1 MSKLRQKIAFG
12 HDLIMAFLSLPI
24 SMFLRMGPDMYAH
37 DTGIIVFAATLFAT
51 VAGSC
56 FWILGLY
63 GGIWRYASLNDL
75 MAISKAVTFSI
86 LIFVLLM
93 FMFNRLEWTPR
104 STPIINWFVLATL
117 LGGPRFLYR
126 QFKDSR
132 KNKKASGG
140 AAIAK
145 VPVLI
150 VGAADGAEMFVRA
163 IARNPASAYQIVGI
177 VGEKSGRVGRNIHGI
192 EVLGIIDNL
201 PKICREL
208 SLANK
213 APQRIIITK
222 EDIEKSSMQKLINDA
237 DTLGVSL
244 SRIPRLTDFQG
255 NVSDSIPVRPIA
267 IEDVLGRAQ
276 LTLDRISMATLV
288 KGHRVMI
295 TGAGGT
301 IGGELSRQIAAFG
314 PSHLSLLDASE
325 FALYSADLEIKETY
339 PNLSRNAI
347 IADVR
352 DKNRISRIFRD
363 EKPDLV
369 FHAAA
374 LKHVPIVE
382 AHPTEGVLT
391 NLNGTRIIADCCH
404 AIGVSAMVLI
414 STDKAV
420 NPANIMGASKRIAE
434 TYCQALDLEKP
445 AKTRFVTV
453 RFGNVLGSTGS
464 VVPLFQRQIANGGPL
479 TVTHPEMQR
488 FFMTV
493 REAVELVL
501 EATVLGTKPDSAPGH
516 VYVLDMG
523 EPIKIADLA
532 RQMILLSGRTPD
544 KDIKIE
550 FTGLRPGEKL
560 FEEVLHDS
568 EPPEETCYPGVLL
581 AAPRTI
587 NLQLLLQQI
596 DEVIAAADAGD
607 TREMVMLISKYVPE
621 FQVGDGDRIMTTA
634 LQNN

>member
-1 MSKLRQKIAFG
+1 MSKIRQKIAFG

-24 SMFLRMGPDMYAH
+24 SMFLRMGPDMFVY
-37 DTGIIVFAATLFAT
+37 DPSIIVFTAT
-51 VAGSC
+51 VFAVVSGAC
-56 FWILGLY
+56 FWIMSLY

-75 MAISKAVTFSI
+75 MAISKAVTLSI

-93 FMFNRLEWTPR
+93 FMLNRLEWTPR

-117 LGGPRFLYR
+117 LGAPRFLYR

-132 KNKKASGG
+132 KNNKMPGG
-140 AAIAK
+140 KTAAK
-145 VPVLI
+145 VTVLL
-150 VGAADGAEMFVRA
+150 VGAEDGAEMFIRA
-163 IARNPASAYQIVGI
+163 IARNPAIAYQIVGI

-192 EVLGIIDNL
+192 EILGTIEDL
-201 PKICREL
+201 PAVYRKL
-208 SLANK
+208 SLADK
-213 APQRIIITK
+213 TPQRIIVTK
-222 EDIEKSSMQKLINDA
+222 EDVEKSSMQKLITSA

-244 SRIPRLTDFQG
+244 ARMPRLTDFQG
-255 NVSDSIPVRPIA
+255 NVDDTTPVRPIA

-276 LTLDRISMATLV
+276 HALDRMSMEALV
-288 KGHRVMI
+288 KDRRVMV

-301 IGGELSRQIAAFG
+301 IGSELSRQIAEFG
-314 PSHLSLLDASE
+314 PSHLSLLDSSE
-325 FALYSADLEIKETY
+325 FALYSADLAVKEIY
-339 PNLSRNAI
+339 PNLSRNAL

-363 EKPDLV
+363 EKLDLV

-391 NLNGTRIIADCCH
+391 NINGTRNIADCCC
-404 AIGVSAMVLI
+404 ANDVSAMVLI

-420 NPANIMGASKRIAE
+420 NPTNIMGASKRIAE
-434 TYCQALDLEKP
+434 TYCQALDLEKTV
-445 AKTRFVTV
+445 KTRFVTV

-464 VVPLFQRQIANGGPL
+464 VVPLFQRQLANGGPL
-479 TVTHPEMQR
+479 TVTHPEMKR

-501 EATVLGTKPDSAPGH
+501 EATVLGTKPEGAAGH
-516 VYVLDMG
+516 IYVLDMG
-523 EPIKIADLA
+523 EPIKIVDLA
-532 RQMILLSGRTPD
+532 RQMILLAGRKPD

-560 FEEVLHDS
+560 FEEILHDS
-568 EPPEETCYPGVLL
+568 EPPEDTYYPGIML

-587 NLQLLLQQI
+587 DLQLLLKQI
-596 DEVIAAADAGD
+596 DEVVAAATAGNSQ
-607 TREMVMLISKYVPE
+607 EIVLLISKYVPE
-621 FQVGDGDRIMTTA
+621 FQPEAGDRVMAVA
-634 LQNN
+634 L

>member
-1 MSKLRQKIAFG
+1 MSNSRQKIAFG
-12 HDLIMAFLSLPI
+12 HDLLMAFLSLPI
-24 SMFLRMGPDMYAH
+24 SMFLRIGPDVFTY
-37 DTGIIVFAATLFAT
+37 DTSIIVFAAAVFTA
-51 VAGSC
+51 VAGTC
-56 FWILGLY
+56 FWLMGLY

-75 MAISKAVTFSI
+75 MVISKAVTLSI
-86 LIFVLLM
+86 LIFVLLI
-93 FMFNRLEWTPR
+93 FMLNRLEWTPR
-104 STPIINWFVLATL
+104 STPFIHWFVLATL
-117 LGGPRFLYR
+117 LGAPRFLYR

-132 KNKKASGG
+132 KNNKLPGGVAAS
-140 AAIAK
+140 K
-145 VPVLI
+145 VPVLL

-163 IARNPASAYQIVGI
+163 IARNPAIAYQIVGI

-192 EVLGIIDNL
+192 QVLGTIDDL
-201 PKICREL
+201 VTIHRKL
-208 SLANK
+208 SLADK

-222 EDIEKSSMQKLINDA
+222 EDIDKSSMQKLITNA

-244 SRIPRLTDFQG
+244 SRMPRLTDFQG
-255 NVSDSIPVRPIA
+255 NVGYTIPVRPIA
-267 IEDVLGRAQ
+267 IEDILGRAQ
-276 LTLDRISMATLV
+276 LTLDRISMGALIKDRRIMV
-288 KGHRVMI
+288 

-301 IGGELSRQIAAFG
+301 IGSELSRQIAEFG
-314 PSHLSLLDASE
+314 PSHLSLLDSSE
-325 FALYSADLEIKETY
+325 FALYSTDLEIKETH
-339 PNLSRNAI
+339 PNFPRNAI

-352 DKNRISRIFRD
+352 DKNRISRIFRI

-382 AHPTEGVLT
+382 AHPTEGILT
-391 NLNGTRIIADCCH
+391 NINGTRIIADCCH
-404 AIGVSAMVLI
+404 EIGVSAMVLI

-434 TYCQALDLEKP
+434 TYCQALDLEKTV
-445 AKTRFVTV
+445 KTRFVTV

-464 VVPLFQRQIANGGPL
+464 VVPLFQRQIGNGGPL

-501 EATVLGTKPDSAPGH
+501 EATVLGIKPDSAAGRI
-516 VYVLDMG
+516 YVLDMG

-532 RQMILLSGRTPD
+532 RQMILLSGLSPG

-560 FEEVLHDS
+560 FEEILHDS
-568 EPPEETCYPGVLL
+568 EPPEDTCYPGVLL

-587 NLQLLLQQI
+587 DLQILLQQL
-596 DEVIAAADAGD
+596 DEVVAAARADNSQ
-607 TREMVMLISKYVPE
+607 ELVILIRKFVPE
-621 FQVGDGDRIMTTA
+621 FQSGGDGDQIMA
-634 LQNN
+634 VAE